1 MPGSTEMGPPVEARL
16 AEAPVEINQKWC
28 KGCDICVAFC
38 PKGVLARPEGGK
50 AQVAHPEK
58 CTRCRLCEIMCPD
71 LAIVVVPASRSGVSS
86 CERGGDADA

>member
-1 MPGSTEMGPPVEARL
+1 MPGNTEMGPAVEARL
-16 AEAPVEINQKWC
+16 AEVPVEINQKWC

-38 PKGVLARPEGGK
+38 PKEVLTRPEGGK

-71 LAIVVVPASRSGVSS
+71 LAIVVMPASRKGASS
-86 CERGGDADA
+86 RGQGGDADA